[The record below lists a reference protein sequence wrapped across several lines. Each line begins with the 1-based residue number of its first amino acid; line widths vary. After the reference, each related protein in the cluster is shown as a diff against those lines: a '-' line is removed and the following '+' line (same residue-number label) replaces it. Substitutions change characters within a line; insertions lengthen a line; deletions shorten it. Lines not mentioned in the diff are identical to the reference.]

1 MMHEVGILYTVAET
15 VSKIAAE
22 NQVDQIKFIS
32 LEIGELVGIIPE
44 FFEKYYPIVVED
56 FPVLEGSE
64 LKIRMIPGEALCDDC
79 HAMYNIMRNEGK
91 CPKCQSRYKT
101 VLGGQEFMVKE
112 IGC

>member
-1 MMHEVGILYTVAET
+1 MHEVGVLYEVAKT
-15 VSKIAAE
+15 AVKTAAE
-22 NQVDQIKFIS
+22 NQVDHIKFIF
-32 LEIGELVGIIPE
+32 LEVGELTGILPM

-64 LKIRMIPGEALCDDC
+64 LKVRMIPGEALCDDC
-79 HAMYNIMRNEGK
+79 HTMYNVVKNEGK

-101 VLGGQEFMVKE
+101 ILGGQEVVLKG